1 MKRLI
6 ILCVTLGIM
15 TASCTDRD
23 DDVIAINIRVKNMST
38 LIFDEVIVRGEDH
51 VYEALSPDTYSDYQ
65 EFETAYTYDYIQ
77 ITSGEEVFVLQPID
91 FVGEEVLPIGLYTY
105 ELNVDEEGQVSLEFR
120 ID

>member
-6 ILCVTLGIM
+6 ILCMAIGIM
-15 TASCTDRD
+15 TTACSDRD
-23 DDVIAINIRVKNMST
+23 DDLISINIRVKNMSS
-38 LIFDEVIVRGEDH
+38 LVFDEVIVGDEDH
-51 VYEALSPDTYSDYQ
+51 IYETLSPDTYSEYQ
-65 EFETAYTYDYIQ
+65 EFETAYRYAYIQ

-105 ELNVDEEGQVSLEFR
+105 ELNVDEEGQVTLEFS

>member
-6 ILCVTLGIM
+6 IICMAFGIM
-15 TASCTDRD
+15 SSSCTDRD
-23 DDVIAINIRVKNMST
+23 DDLVSINIRVKNMST
-38 LIFDEVIVRGEDH
+38 FVFDEVIVGSEDH
-51 VYEALSPDTYSDYQ
+51 VYEMLSPDSYSEYQ
-65 EFETAYTYDYIQ
+65 EYETAYTYDYIQ

-105 ELNVDEEGQVSLEFR
+105 ELNVDEEGQVTLEFQ

>member
-6 ILCVTLGIM
+6 ILCMAFGVLT
-15 TASCTDRD
+15 TACSDRD
-23 DDVIAINIRVKNMST
+23 DDVIAINIRVKNMSS
-38 LIFDEVIVRGEDH
+38 LVFDEVIVDGEDH
-51 VYEALSPDTYSDYQ
+51 VYETLSPDMYSEYQ
-65 EFETAYTYDYIQ
+65 EYETAYTYAYIQ

-105 ELNVDEEGQVSLEFR
+105 ELNVDEEGQVTLEFR

>member
-6 ILCVTLGIM
+6 FLFVAFGIM
-15 TASCTDRD
+15 TAACSDRD
-23 DDVIAINIRVKNMST
+23 DDLISINIRVKNMSSFV
-38 LIFDEVIVRGEDH
+38 FDEVIVRSEDH
-51 VYEALSPDTYSDYQ
+51 IYETLSPDTYSEYQ